1 MTSDHQRAGDGHTIT
16 VRVPMTFRRFGGRK
30 LVIVPDGGE
39 VLTAPEPPELDNPL
53 IRALARA
60 FRWRR
65 QLEDGTRKSLGDIA
79 RVEKISSSYV
89 TRILRLSTLAPDI
102 VESILNGEIE
112 GLGVMQ
118 RLERN
123 MPLAWTDQRHVVSK
137 RGLCRRR

>member
-1 MTSDHQRAGDGHTIT
+1 MTVDRQPASDGHTIT

-30 LVIVPDGGE
+30 LVIAPEGDEVP
-39 VLTAPEPPELDNPL
+39 APEPPELDNPL

-79 RVEKISSSYV
+79 RAENISSSYV

-102 VESILNGEIE
+102 VESILDGEIE
-112 GLGVMQ
+112 GLGLMQ

-123 MPLAWTDQRHVVSK
+123 MPLAWAHQRQLISG
-137 RGLCRRR
+137 RGLRRRR

>member
-30 LVIVPDGGE
+30 LVVVPEGGE
-39 VLTAPEPPELDNPL
+39 VHAPEPPELDNPL

-65 QLEDGTRKSLGDIA
+65 QLKDGTRASLGDIA
-79 RVEKISSSYV
+79 RKEKISATY
-89 TRILRLSTLAPDI
+89 TARMLRLSLLAPDI
-102 VESILNGEIE
+102 VEAALDGGID

-123 MPLAWTDQRHVVSK
+123 MPLAWAHQQRVISNQ
-137 RGLCRRR
+137 GLYRRR